1 MNNFSNLS
9 EPAATLL
16 LFNAI
21 EPGAPFWGRYILEN
35 GALETLDKILNNY
48 EFDQAVDVAKVKAKL
63 LVQDLAKL
71 NQEIKSCGGQLL
83 IPSDQFWPKQLNDL
97 NNPPIALIAK
107 GKLENMKYLYEA
119 ISIVGTR
126 NPTPYGNRIAEDF
139 AAALVDRDF
148 SIVSGGAYGID
159 ASAHYGALAAD
170 GITFAVLAGGLNQI
184 YPAGNQRLFNQIKN
198 EGVLISEVMPDVTA
212 LPFRFLIRNRLI
224 AALGKATVV
233 IEAAARSGSIRTA
246 TDAAQIFR
254 PVFAVPGRISS
265 AQSDGCHR
273 LIADHV
279 AEIVTGVDDVVNLLA
294 PMQLKF

>member
-1 MNNFSNLS
+1 MIEISNLT
-9 EPAATLL
+9 EYQARLH
-16 LFNAI
+16 LFVAI
-21 EPGAPFWGRYILEN
+21 EPGATFWGKHMLVN
-35 GALETLDKILNNY
+35 SALETIEKIIAGF
-48 EFDQAVDVAKVKAKL
+48 EFEDLPDINKIKTKL
-63 LVQDLAKL
+63 QL
-71 NQEIKSCGGQLL
+71 QEITKLEDVISSSGGKLL
-83 IPSDQFWPKQLNDL
+83 IPTDELWPEQLNDL
-97 NNPPIALIAK
+97 ENPPIALMAK
-107 GKLENMKYLYEA
+107 GNLENINYVEQA

-126 NPTPYGNRIAEDF
+126 NPTSYGTRIAEDF

-159 ASAHYGALAAD
+159 ASAHHGALAAD
-170 GITFAVLAGGLNQI
+170 GITCAVLAGGINQI
-184 YPAGNQRLFNQIKN
+184 YPAGNQKLFNQIQNK
-198 EGVLISEVMPDVTA
+198 GILISEVMPDVVA

-224 AALGKATVV
+224 AALGKSTIV

-279 AEIVTGVDDVVNLLA
+279 AEIVTGVDDVVNLLS
-294 PMQLKF
+294 PMQLPF